1 MKGNAVFEDAKD
13 VIALIKRGRDYLS
26 PIRLQKALYFLF
38 AYYGAT
44 YGSIPNS
51 KSEEERA
58 SEVDDN
64 LFPKYLF
71 NEYNGKEIEFEAWQY
86 GPVIRPIYA
95 DNKEN
100 MFENISFDE
109 EKYKNIN
116 IINDVILFVN
126 DIMEELDSMSDFSLV
141 DRSHQ
146 DLAWRSKFNIDDPYR
161 SNVIDK
167 DELIAEYINTLNE
180 ASRI

>member
-51 KSEEERA
+51 KSEDERA

-64 LFPKYLF
+64 SFPKYLF

-86 GPVIRPIYA
+86 GPVIRQIYA
-95 DNKEN
+95 DNKEK

-146 DLAWRSKFNIDDPYR
+146 DLAWRSKFNIDDPYK
-161 SNVIDK
+161 SDIIDK
-167 DELIAEYINTLNE
+167 DELIAEYIYTLNE
-180 ASRI
+180 VSRI

>member
-51 KSEEERA
+51 ESEDNRM
-58 SEVDDN
+58 SEVDNDSY
-64 LFPKYLF
+64 PKYLF
-71 NEYNGKEIEFEAWQY
+71 NEYNGEEIQFEAWQY
-86 GPVIRPIYA
+86 GPVIRQIYA
-95 DNKEN
+95 DNKEK

-146 DLAWRSKFNIDDPYR
+146 DLAWRSKFNIDDPYK
-161 SNVIDK
+161 SDIIDK
-167 DELIAEYINTLNE
+167 DELIAEYIYTLNE

>member
-51 KSEEERA
+51 ESEDNRM
-58 SEVDDN
+58 SEVDNDSY
-64 LFPKYLF
+64 PKYLF
-71 NEYNGKEIEFEAWQY
+71 NEYNGEEIQFEAWQY
-86 GPVIRPIYA
+86 GPVIRKIYTA
-95 DNKEN
+95 NKEGK
-100 MFENISFDE
+100 FENLTFDE
-109 EKYKNIN
+109 GKYKNNTFIKD
-116 IINDVILFVN
+116 IILFMN
-126 DIMEELDSMSDFSLV
+126 GIMEELDSMSDFSLV

-146 DLAWRSKFNIDDPYR
+146 DYAWRSKFDFDNPYKN
-161 SNVIDK
+161 SEINK
-167 DELIAEYINTLNE
+167 DELIKEYANALKEDSKI
-180 ASRI
+180 

>member
-64 LFPKYLF
+64 SFPKYLF

-161 SNVIDK
+161 SNKINK
-167 DELIAEYINTLNE
+167 DELITEYINSLSE